1 MNCQYKIFIIVVVCL
16 CFLLSCYNTDRTPHK
31 ASLEST
37 IGSTLGKKLFL
48 PNNLHVYSPFPDL
61 VADSATIFNAEY
73 KLFTHINASCGS
85 CITEIKLWEN
95 LVTEFDKYK
104 IPIILICESD
114 DRFELLKYLCETGGI
129 EKFSY
134 PFFLDK
140 KNEYIKRN
148 QFMEKAQDLETV
160 LIDKENN
167 ILLLGNPI
175 RSKEMKE
182 LYLKEIQKR
191 MQ

>member
-1 MNCQYKIFIIVVVCL
+1 MNCQNRIFIIVVVCL
-16 CFLLSCYNTDRTPHK
+16 CFLLSCQNTDRSANK
-31 ASLEST
+31 ASLETT

-48 PNNLHVYSPFPDL
+48 PTNLRVYSPFPDL
-61 VADSATIFNAEY
+61 VADSSTISNAEY

-85 CITEIKLWEN
+85 CIAQIKLWEN
-95 LVTEFDKYK
+95 LVTEFDKFK
-104 IPIILICESD
+104 IPIILICDSD

-148 QFMEKAQDLETV
+148 QFMEKVQDFETV
-160 LIDKENN
+160 LADKENN

-175 RSKEMKE
+175 RSKEMKG
-182 LYLKEIQKR
+182 LYLMEIQKR
-191 MQ
+191 MP